1 MSDDTEEASDVQD
14 ILNSNVQINQVPNAN
29 RFIPQDY
36 QPQLMDQMRVNSPT
50 TNFFF
55 PSAQQERM
63 PRDPE
68 TSYNASMAWARVLQE
83 VDVMIVRRALAQQIE
98 TNDVIVDNGT
108 QYLLLPM
115 EWAQP
120 LMKLLEVIGR
130 YGKPEGRETL
140 TRQELADLM
149 ARTMAAMRDGRGQT
163 IPPHIRQMSP
173 PGMPVY
179 SADAIF
185 IALGILGMIS

>member
-1 MSDDTEEASDVQD
+1 
-14 ILNSNVQINQVPNAN
+14 
-29 RFIPQDY
+29 
-36 QPQLMDQMRVNSPT
+36 
-50 TNFFF
+50 
-55 PSAQQERM
+55 M

-68 TSYNASMAWARVLQE
+68 TSYNASMAWDRVLQE
-83 VDVMIVRRALAQQIE
+83 VDVMFVRRGLAQQIE

-115 EWAQP
+115 RWAQP

-130 YGKPEGRETL
+130 YGEPESREIL
-140 TRQELADLM
+140 TQQELADLM
-149 ARTMAAMRDGRGQT
+149 AQTTAAMRDGRGQM
-163 IPPHIRQMSP
+163 IPSHIRQMAP

-185 IALGILGMIS
+185 IALSILRMMP